1 MKTNPT
7 CLLLLTIALGV
18 QGALAGRPGAPS
30 VKMPSMNIAVRQP
43 TSMPSMQKMRPVAP
57 RQRAAVPSARLI
69 KPTAPPIRM
78 TRPLAPPVRM
88 VKPTAPPVRMTRP
101 IAPPIQMTRPAVKAP
116 VQIKPILRSPALV
129 KPTVRP
135 NLAVNPSV
143 RAKVPSFPPAIAKVP
158 SLPPAV
164 KRPPAIVKPAGNGG
178 PINVD
183 TGNGTPIS
191 PAAPAP
197 TGNNAGSSP
206 IPDGLN
212 ESLAGIQ
219 EGMAIADQLN
229 QMRDLQFGGLQTG
242 LPDGLQDPFGG
253 NSGTAP
259 RGPGQPN
266 TDLDDAMG
274 YSPREPHNP
283 LDRNSRPGTGLTDI
297 RPGAYASRDGQESD
311 STVSRSRGR
320 DMSPTGRD
328 LVQGGSRSGDR
339 TSYGRIERS
348 GGSYDLVGVR
358 DTPLNNGDARADTTS
373 VSEHHDSS
381 GAITGYTEH
390 RSTDGTNGSYTDETV
405 HRDAQ
410 GNAQDVVVVEH
421 NGQTNTDTKTVY
433 NPDGSVRSQSRG
445 LHPDDAAANGPVNGT
460 QGSLRDQLGL
470 KPLDFLRQPTED
482 EQSGGG
488 TNRMT
493 GQSGGIQV
501 RPANPNENPAPNTN
515 RNRLP
520 SDRFGNIINPGTI
533 DTSTGGNPRD

>member
-7 CLLLLTIALGV
+7 CLLLLTIALSV
-18 QGALAGRPGAPS
+18 QGTLAARPSAPS
-30 VKMPSMNIAVRQP
+30 VKMPSMNNAVRRP
-43 TSMPSMQKMRPVAP
+43 ISMPSMQKMRPVAP
-57 RQRAAVPSARLI
+57 LQRAAVPS
-69 KPTAPPIRM
+69 
-78 TRPLAPPVRM
+78 VRM

-116 VQIKPILRSPALV
+116 VQSKPILRTPALV
-129 KPTVRP
+129 KPIARL
-135 NLAVNPSV
+135 NLAVNPSA

-158 SLPPAV
+158 SLPSAV
-164 KRPPAIVKPAGNGG
+164 KRPPAVVKPAGNGG
-178 PINVD
+178 PINVG
-183 TGNGTPIS
+183 TGDRTPIS

-197 TGNNAGSSP
+197 SGNTAGSSP

-229 QMRDLQFGGLQTG
+229 QMRDLQFGGLQAG
-242 LPDGLQDPFGG
+242 LPEGLQDPFGG
-253 NSGTAP
+253 NAGSAP
-259 RGPGQPN
+259 RRPGQPD
-266 TDLDDAMG
+266 TGLSGDMG

-283 LDRNSRPGTGLTDI
+283 LDRNSSPGTGLTDI

-358 DTPLNNGDARADTTS
+358 TTPLNNGDTRPVGTS
-373 VSEHHDSS
+373 VYEHHDSS
-381 GAITGYTEH
+381 GAITGYTET
-390 RSTDGTNGSYTDETV
+390 RRGGETNGNYTDETV
-405 HRDAQ
+405 HRDAE

-421 NGQTNTDTKTVY
+421 NGQTDTDTKTVY
-433 NPDGSVRSQSRG
+433 NPDGSVRNQSRG
-445 LHPDDAAANGPVNGT
+445 LHPDDNAVNGPVNGT

-470 KPLDFLRQPTED
+470 KPLDLLRQPKED

-515 RNRLP
+515 HNRLP
-520 SDRFGNIINPGTI
+520 SNRFGNIINPGTI